1 MSQFADVGCRRLRN
15 WCPTLALV
23 HLHFVFYEWMDMMSL
38 LVIFLSDDCPLYDNS
53 CLFFPI
59 WFAWGFDLTCWF
71 CGAEYLA
78 QYDEKSTFD
87 NSMEGYLKDV
97 NAVLELY
104 KASQVKIFAEEKVL
118 DKLKS
123 WTSHFLREELS
134 TYMTNDHR
142 NVFKEVHSWSLLLKL
157 VFLNMLLL

>member
-1 MSQFADVGCRRLRN
+1 
-15 WCPTLALV
+15 
-23 HLHFVFYEWMDMMSL
+23 
-38 LVIFLSDDCPLYDNS
+38 
-53 CLFFPI
+53 
-59 WFAWGFDLTCWF
+59 
-71 CGAEYLA
+71 
-78 QYDEKSTFD
+78 
-87 NSMEGYLKDV
+87 MEGYLKDV

-142 NVFKEVHSWSLLLKL
+142 NVFKEVHS
-157 VFLNMLLL
+157 